1 MNLKTLL
8 KEENNSG
15 FLMIWFLTSLLSC
28 QTIQVEPLCSNR
40 TLDAISASSS
50 MEVTN
55 LMETVVDQALQPLLM
70 LTPTLLERLPINTPL
85 LLLLERTQ
93 TREDMKLF
101 LKRPTPS
108 TLLPIYLFLPLLT
121 TMWRRDQNFI
131 LLTSDKSVSIISSV
145 LLAIT
150 VYHSLPT
157 LRSSSAT
164 IPLPIHWEEEFMMPC
179 SRVSKQGKTISH
191 KIWWMQILTASLAQ

>member
-1 MNLKTLL
+1 
-8 KEENNSG
+8 
-15 FLMIWFLTSLLSC
+15 
-28 QTIQVEPLCSNR
+28 
-40 TLDAISASSS
+40 

-121 TMWRRDQNFI
+121 
-131 LLTSDKSVSIISSV
+131 
-145 LLAIT
+145 
-150 VYHSLPT
+150 
-157 LRSSSAT
+157 
-164 IPLPIHWEEEFMMPC
+164 MM
-179 SRVSKQGKTISH
+179 
-191 KIWWMQILTASLAQ
+191 